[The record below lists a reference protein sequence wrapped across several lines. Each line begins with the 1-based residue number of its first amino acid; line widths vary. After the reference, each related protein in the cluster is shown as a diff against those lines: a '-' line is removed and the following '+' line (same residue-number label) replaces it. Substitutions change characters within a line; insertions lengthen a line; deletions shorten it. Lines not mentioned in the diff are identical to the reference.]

1 MKKFK
6 KIISYIIM
14 IIAIIALIIVYKKYN
29 FNDFEKSVRESDKT
43 IFTRDSSVKYSK
55 MDSYKIENTDYN
67 DSMFSQTISVIPN
80 TPYKIT
86 CMVKVENVENKNNKT
101 SGGAHISLVE
111 TGETSKIV
119 NGTTDWE
126 QLTLMFDS
134 KNQTSIE
141 IGFRLGG
148 YEETSKG
155 NAWFSDFKIE
165 AGYANNNNKWNM
177 ACFIFPKINVNVE
190 VDGKI
195 QNVSLEMTDN
205 DIRTVQT
212 NLSRFKTSINQ
223 ISNNKMSI
231 EYETYIINEP
241 ITTLSYD
248 KENGYYVSASDVYK
262 YINSYLEEK
271 EYDHIYVAFRMADKQ
286 KGNSILVND
295 WIGLGGM
302 DYLGIGFSNIRMPDD
317 RNNMVY
323 EYNYKINTFP
333 EEVFLH
339 EFLHTLERNAK
350 EYGYEIPELHDY
362 EKYGYKEDTTEGLK
376 QWYSD
381 YMNKEIDYNGTKIGL
396 PQDIYIH
403 KPIHESN
410 FKYSKKLDTLKEPGN
425 IIEVIKGMFKKIGK
439 IFEYSKNNLN
449 LEEAKQNITIE
460 GETAK

>member
-1 MKKFK
+1 MKKIR
-6 KIISYIIM
+6 KIIGYIIM
-14 IIAIIALIIVYKKYN
+14 IIAIIALIVVYKKYN
-29 FNDFEKSVRESDKT
+29 FNDFDKSVRESNKT
-43 IFTRDSSVKYSK
+43 VFTRDSSVKYSK

-80 TPYKIT
+80 TPYKVT
-86 CMVKVENVENKNNKT
+86 CMVKVENVENESNRT
-101 SGGAHISLVE
+101 AGGAHISLVE

-148 YEETSKG
+148 REETSKG
-155 NAWFSDFKIE
+155 IAWFSDFKVEI
-165 AGYANNNNKWNM
+165 GSTFNNSKWNM
-177 ACFIFPKINVNVE
+177 ACFIFPKIDVNVE
-190 VDGKI
+190 VDGKTE
-195 QNVSLEMTDN
+195 NVKLEMSDS

-212 NLSRFKTSINQ
+212 NLSRFKTSISEV
-223 ISNNKMSI
+223 SNNKMSI
-231 EYETYIINEP
+231 EYETYIINDP

-262 YINSYLEEK
+262 YINSYVEEK

-286 KGNSILVND
+286 KGNSVLVND

-317 RNNMVY
+317 RNNVVY
-323 EYNYKINTFP
+323 EYNYRINTFP

-339 EFLHTLERNAK
+339 EFLHTLERNAM
-350 EYGYEIPELHDY
+350 EYGYERPELHDY
-362 EKYGYKEDTTEGLK
+362 AKYGYKEDKTEGLK
-376 QWYSD
+376 EWYAD
-381 YMNKEIDYNGTKIGL
+381 YMNKQIEYNGTKIGL

-403 KPIHESN
+403 KPVHTSS
-410 FKYSKKLDTLKEPGN
+410 FKYSRELDVLQEPKN
-425 IIEVIKGMFKKIGK
+425 IIEVIKGMFRRIGRV
-439 IFEYSKNNLN
+439 FEYSKNNIE
-449 LEEAKQNITIE
+449 LEETK
-460 GETAK
+460 